1 MQNDLTLREFSK
13 DSFWDFFSF
22 IDSPYFVCIGEKSR
36 FYDESLVHSDFG
48 FWFLKHY
55 LESTNEKR
63 ISVYEDYS
71 LKTLYSL
78 DSSLKIE
85 NCDQECIDIF
95 PTKIPFETLLEKISF
110 LFHQILLINIE
121 VLHLSN
127 NDDTHKFF
135 RLLKGFSLSNSLTI
149 IVFGL
154 HNSNETN
161 EWDVSFEYAD
171 ICVSYE
177 LAVERPL
184 MNPVLFVSQPI
195 DRIYKLAIVKNRFD
209 GEEKSIFLG
218 MVPGKG
224 FYFVAKHELNHS
236 WEPVHTS
243 NLLKSNRY
251 LEADGQSPQ
260 VIENNDTVAYVGYFG
275 FSLNGLFKLTKKKNP
290 LSVLVDKFSIYD
302 NPDYEDLDEPII
314 ILEVNPDFINI
325 GDNFTFYFKSNFS
338 IISGQKKFLNA
349 KAKKEKLIDVYLF
362 TIEESLP
369 CLIEHRDGFIP
380 YWNSKLDTF
389 IWFMQSK

>member
-13 DSFWDFFSF
+13 DFFWDFFSF
-22 IDSPYFVCIGEKSR
+22 INSPYFVCIGEKSR
-36 FYDESLVHSDFG
+36 FYDEGLGHSDFG

-55 LESTNEKR
+55 LESTNKKR

-95 PTKIPFETLLEKISF
+95 PAKITFETLLKKIS
-110 LFHQILLINIE
+110 LLSHQIILINIE
-121 VLHLSN
+121 VLYLSN
-127 NDDTHKFF
+127 NDDTHNFF
-135 RLLKGFSLSNSLTI
+135 RLLKGFSLSNFLTI

-154 HNSNETN
+154 HNKNETN
-161 EWDVSFEYAD
+161 DWDVSFEYAD

-184 MNPVLFVSQPI
+184 MNPELFLSHHI
-195 DRIYKLAIVKNRFD
+195 DRIYKLAIAKNRFD
-209 GEEKSIFLG
+209 GKKKSIFLSK
-218 MVPGKG
+218 VSGKG
-224 FYFVAKHELNHS
+224 FYYVAKYDQNHS
-236 WEPVHTS
+236 WEPVYTL
-243 NLLKSNRY
+243 NILKSNRY
-251 LEADGQSPQ
+251 LDPDAQYPQ
-260 VIENNDTVAYVGYFG
+260 VIENNDTVAFVGYFG

-314 ILEVNPDFINI
+314 IIEVNPDFINI
-325 GDNFTFYFKSNFS
+325 GDNFSFYFKSNFS
-338 IISGQKKFLNA
+338 IISGHKKFYSA
-349 KAKKEKLIDVYLF
+349 KMKKEKSIDVYLF
-362 TIEESLP
+362 TLEECLP

-380 YWNSKLDTF
+380 YWNTKLDTF
-389 IWFMQSK
+389 IRFMQSK